1 MALSLA
7 HETIDWKTE
16 FPFTIIGRLHPILPS
31 PTHLTLSLGL
41 SPSLSVLL
49 SFSLYFDI
57 FLQSHNFPQFPVF
70 LSSLFHPLLI
80 AFSSLLPLLPFHCAL
95 FPLSPPLPSPPSSFL
110 TALCPSPFSLS
121 LILSSCDPVTLP
133 SPSACLLGYPPLP
146 ALSSYSCFSFFPYSS
161 LIRSFTSIF
170 TILFSSLVL
179 SCAASSLF
187 RKPSIVLLYIWHF
200 NAFCYN

>member
-7 HETIDWKTE
+7 HETIDRKTE

-31 PTHLTLSLGL
+31 PTHLISRCHQVYPHPFLSFFLSLYISISFFNL
-41 SPSLSVLL
+41 TTSLSSQFFSLHSSIHSSSPSLRYSL
-49 SFSLYFDI
+49 FSLFI
-57 FLQSHNFPQFPVF
+57 
-70 LSSLFHPLLI
+70 
-80 AFSSLLPLLPFHCAL
+80 CAL

-110 TALCPSPFSLS
+110 TALCSPSPFSLS

-146 ALSSYSCFSFFPYSS
+146 ALSSYLCFSFFPYSS

-187 RKPSIVLLYIWHF
+187 RKPSIVLLYI
-200 NAFCYN
+200 